1 MGGGLASEGK
11 RGRVG
16 LGVGTRAGNGG
27 GKLVGEGE
35 VACEIQRVFSPEGM
49 QARRHAQ
56 E

>member
-35 VACEIQRVFSPEGM
+35 VELGDET
-49 QARRHAQ
+49 AQ
-56 E
+56 EKGGWESDDSIG